1 MSFLKREKE
10 KKQTREGDREREI
23 FECLW
28 WSLPG
33 NQKLKTWVVITSKQ
47 WHEISIGTMKHF
59 HFIQLCLIYRFVL
72 SKLYCIKCNK
82 AIN

>member
-23 FECLW
+23 FDCLW

-47 WHEISIGTMKHF
+47 WHVISTGIYNSELWNI
-59 HFIQLCLIYRFVL
+59 FISYNFV
-72 SKLYCIKCNK
+72 
-82 AIN
+82 